1 MIQFTQLPEN
11 YAPLGGEL
19 RCIFELDG
27 GGEAEDH
34 LLQLLD
40 ARMGSTL
47 ATRRYARCF
56 GGSADIAPM
65 LRPQACFTPA
75 AGSTGFFDDEARTV
89 QIVVRADD
97 ARSDALLFLPV
108 GGVSAQEAGKAVA
121 PGLRTTMPLCRLIS
135 PVECEELTLFAE
147 EPLRVTVTAHMDNQQ
162 TATRSYLSTHGGWQ
176 LFRLNMN
183 DLLDNTVRVTVE
195 VGQAGEWGTVTYSVA
210 PAPHGSRRLAW
221 RSAAG
226 SIEHYTFPFETVVAK
241 QTVKERIYGAAGH
254 EAVRITSE
262 RLVTLRS
269 AFERDEVMEALAGIV
284 SSSQAW
290 LLCGEEYLPV
300 DVVTSEVEINH
311 HGTYDALEVAIRPTR
326 KEVAL

>member
-11 YAPLGGEL
+11 NAPLGGEL
-19 RCIFELDG
+19 RCIFELDDVS
-27 GGEAEDH
+27 GEAEDH

-40 ARMGSTL
+40 ARTGNTL

-75 AGSTGFFDDEARTV
+75 AGSTGFFDDEVRTV

-97 ARSDALLFLPV
+97 ARSDALFFLPV

-147 EPLRVTVTAHMDNQQ
+147 EPLRVTVTAHMGGER
-162 TATRSYLSTHGGWQ
+162 TESSSYLSTHGGWQ

-183 DLLDNTVRVTVE
+183 DLSEETVRVTVE
-195 VGQAGEWGTVTYSVA
+195 AGEWGTVTYSVA

-226 SIEHYTFPFETVVAK
+226 SVEHYTFPFETVVAK
-241 QTVKERIYGAAGH
+241 QTVKERVYGAAGH
-254 EAVRITSE
+254 EVVRITSE

-269 AFERDEVMEALAGIV
+269 AFEREEVMEALAGIV